1 MVISVRNHTR
11 GNVTSGTSCCPA
23 WTITVALERLDH
35 LLMQDTQP
43 KEWNVS
49 LGMQVGLKWPRG
61 WCTVSW
67 ISSLLATKLM
77 FSPLPLSYPREM
89 RETYFSMRD
98 TYTSSWVYDQS
109 VHWKLPGGWY
119 SLLLSSLHASS
130 SNITTCSGNWKTSF
144 EISWILKCSQLNRKY
159 TLT

>member
-1 MVISVRNHTR
+1 
-11 GNVTSGTSCCPA
+11 
-23 WTITVALERLDH
+23 
-35 LLMQDTQP
+35 MQDTQP

-98 TYTSSWVYDQS
+98 TYTSSGVYDQS
-109 VHWKLPGGWY
+109 VHWTLLESRNYVLLTVVSRVPSRAWHMLNKY
-119 SLLLSSLHASS
+119 SFS
-130 SNITTCSGNWKTSF
+130 T
-144 EISWILKCSQLNRKY
+144 
-159 TLT
+159 